1 MLSRMPAR
9 MTKTNSYLKGLA
21 ETRARADGDVL
32 RLERLLAEITADL
45 SRAKSDRD
53 ACDRLI
59 RRFDPAL
66 NPEAIEPIQAQKGLY
81 GKHGALRATV
91 VDAVR
96 SAAPEAITTWEVG
109 HYVAMALS
117 LVFVSRKDRG
127 RWLNDALGR
136 CLRTAA
142 AQGYIERVNDALDED
157 DKARVRWR
165 WTRKSCE
172 TLDDL
177 RRQAAARGATV
188 VAQAPVTDD

>member
-1 MLSRMPAR
+1 MPAQ

-81 GKHGALRATV
+81 GKHGGLTRAV
-91 VDAVR
+91 ENAVR
-96 SAAPEAITTWEVG
+96 SAAPTPITTWEVG
-109 HYVAMALS
+109 LAAAMELK
-117 LVFVSRKDRG
+117 LEFVSRKDRSE
-127 RWLNDALGR
+127 WMHNTLGR
-136 CLRTAA
+136 CLRRMLD
-142 AQGYIERVNDALDED
+142 QGTVERVADVFDENDQ
-157 DKARVRWR
+157 ARTRWR
-165 WTRKSCE
+165 WLGVPCT

-177 RRQAAARGATV
+177 RRQAAAKG
-188 VAQAPVTDD
+188 VTTAAEAAESDS